1 MRQLMH
7 RDAAEGQ
14 SFVGDGGCGT
24 LAPTVVGMRDRQVHN
39 PTRRHIFAAVGVAV
53 VAALFCGT
61 ATWASAAT
69 PSGDPGGRVLHQLT
83 PTARAL
89 PGYGTVALPW
99 TTQPTMNR
107 AFITTYEP
115 KQDSCGGMPGS
126 RGWSQ
131 VVLQSWF
138 TWRNST
144 PELFTHLGSR
154 MAGLGHPRSYV
165 VKDAHH
171 RKKSGR
177 PTLHGPHEELVG
189 IRRHRTAGRPS
200 RTRLLKRSSCTPTNT
215 DEHRTRKFIDSIPR
229 ARPSVEL
236 VVDQ

>member
-39 PTRRHIFAAVGVAV
+39 PTRRHIFAAVEVAV

-154 MAGLGHPRSYV
+154 MAGLGWHRVHLNAASATHEAMWSKTLTTGKKAVAQLSTAPTKNWWEFV
-165 VKDAHH
+165 VTA
-171 RKKSGR
+171 
-177 PTLHGPHEELVG
+177 PPVG
-189 IRRHRTAGRPS
+189 QAVRG
-200 RTRLLKRSSCTPTNT
+200 C
-215 DEHRTRKFIDSIPR
+215 
-229 ARPSVEL
+229 
-236 VVDQ
+236 